1 MLKKIFKFFKKII
14 VSSFVLYSYNLISAP
29 LNLIIPINIFTISTL
44 TLLGLPSLFASIA
57 ILLIIY

>member
-44 TLLGLPSLFASIA
+44 TLLGSPSLFALIA

>member
-1 MLKKIFKFFKKII
+1 MLKKVFKFFKKII

-44 TLLGLPSLFASIA
+44 TLLGLPSLFALIA

>member
-44 TLLGLPSLFASIA
+44 TLLGLPSLFALIA
-57 ILLIIY
+57 ILLII

>member
-14 VSSFVLYSYNLISAP
+14 VGSFVLYSYNLISAP

-44 TLLGLPSLFASIA
+44 TLLGLPSLFALIA

>member
-44 TLLGLPSLFASIA
+44 TLLGLPSLFALIA

>member
-1 MLKKIFKFFKKII
+1 MLKKIFKLFKKII

-44 TLLGLPSLFASIA
+44 TLSGLPSLFALIA

>member
-14 VSSFVLYSYNLISAP
+14 LSSFVLYSYNLISAP

-44 TLLGLPSLFASIA
+44 TLLGLPSLFALIA

>member
-1 MLKKIFKFFKKII
+1 MLKKIFKLFKKII

-44 TLLGLPSLFASIA
+44 TLLGLPSLFALIA